1 MKEKTK
7 NVMIVPTGDNKEMVV
22 RAKLWLR
29 SRNIEPIDMTITIA
43 MGGGSNNAIS
53 AKMSLWDRILFRM
66 NFWGELKI
74 DRIMVFG

>member
-22 RAKLWLR
+22 KAKLWLR
-29 SRNIEPIDMTITIA
+29 SRDIEVEDITITIA

-53 AKMSLWDRILFRM
+53 AKMTFWDRMLFRL
-66 NFWGELKI
+66 NFWGKLNLDKV
-74 DRIMVFG
+74 MVYG